1 MVILYSPWTSEGL
14 SCRWLKIV
22 SVKEDFCFWN
32 SMNMILMW
40 DQMNGL
46 QDLDVQPLRS
56 LVEAASISERS

>member
-1 MVILYSPWTSEGL
+1 MVILYSPWTWEGL

-22 SVKEDFCFWN
+22 SVKEGFCFWN

-46 QDLDVQPLRS
+46 QDLDVQSLRS
-56 LVEAASISERS
+56 LVEAALISERN